1 MLINL
6 FSLYKIIY
14 KFQKIQCEINV
25 NPLTYDVMM
34 SSQNILYIFF
44 IIQLNLIFKY
54 IIISVI
60 VNSNQLL
67 NR

>member
-6 FSLYKIIY
+6 FSLYNNIY

-25 NPLTYDVMM
+25 NSLTYDVMM

>member
-6 FSLYKIIY
+6 FSLYINIY

>member
-6 FSLYKIIY
+6 FSLYNNIY
-14 KFQKIQCEINV
+14 KFKKIQCEINV